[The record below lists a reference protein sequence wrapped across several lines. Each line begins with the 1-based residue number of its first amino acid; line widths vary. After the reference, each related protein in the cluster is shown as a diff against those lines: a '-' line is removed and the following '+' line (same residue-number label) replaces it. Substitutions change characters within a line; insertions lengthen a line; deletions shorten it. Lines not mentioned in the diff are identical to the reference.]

1 MSCKRIRKLIDEA
14 DRPGNIP
21 FEAARHTQICESCS
35 RFVDERI
42 RLAELL
48 DSTGRVTAP
57 PDFNVVLRRRL
68 RERSSARRAYW
79 SIPAFIFK
87 LAGAFAVLVCS
98 MLLAQWMRHGAR
110 PAAPGNQATA
120 EVSPL
125 VPGGTTTSNGL
136 STNTSSLPAVAAPGN
151 AMPVRFVPSRP
162 RFNRSVRDQV
172 AEVLPPD
179 GELHFPSDPR
189 KDAAA
194 FLLVKSQTAE
204 QGMYVPSIIL
214 GAQPL
219 LSKLNPGTAA
229 DAGGRVSF

>member
-14 DRPGNIP
+14 DRPVNIP
-21 FEAARHTQICESCS
+21 FEAARHTQTCESCS

-57 PDFNVVLRRRL
+57 PDFNIVLRRRL

-79 SIPAFIFK
+79 FTPAFTFK

-98 MLLAQWMRHGAR
+98 MLLAQWMRNGAR
-110 PAAPGNQATA
+110 TTALGNQAVAVVPST
-120 EVSPL
+120 PL
-125 VPGGTTTSNGL
+125 VDATSDKTPLPPSAGVTTVSGHPVN
-136 STNTSSLPAVAAPGN
+136 V
-151 AMPVRFVPSRP
+151 PVRVASARLHSRS
-162 RFNRSVRDQV
+162 SVREQV
-172 AEVLPPD
+172 AEVLPREA
-179 GELHFPSDPR
+179 ELRFPSDPR

>member
-21 FEAARHTQICESCS
+21 FEAARHTQTCESCS

-57 PDFNVVLRRRL
+57 PDFNIVLRRRL

-79 SIPAFIFK
+79 FTPAFTFK

-110 PAAPGNQATA
+110 PAAQGNQAIA
-120 EVSPL
+120 QVSPL
-125 VPGGTTTSNGL
+125 ASGGTTTSNDL
-136 STNTSSLPAVAAPGN
+136 STATSTLPAVAAPER
-151 AMPVRFVPSRP
+151 AMPVRFGSARP
-162 RFNRSVRDQV
+162 HFNHSVR
-172 AEVLPPD
+172 
-179 GELHFPSDPR
+179 
-189 KDAAA
+189 
-194 FLLVKSQTAE
+194 E
-204 QGMYVPSIIL
+204 Q
-214 GAQPL
+214 
-219 LSKLNPGTAA
+219 
-229 DAGGRVSF
+229 